1 MNEISSLLYEL
12 PGFTI
17 SDFCAMELDNMT
29 IFISMIQHYLS
40 MDTKEQ
46 TKRNFY
52 KLFSDI
58 PAINRDNYGYF
69 FFEFSIN
76 NILLYGKFIF
86 PKPQELINY
95 YKWVFDLADRFEI
108 VYKQNKN
115 RMSKYRYP
123 KTSERDSKFEI
134 FVNEGNSKNY
144 LNKNMEEDFDE
155 KEFNKYIEEI
165 REINFSSKKPYN
177 LKNKYVFKEMIN
189 AIPNT
194 KSILLFE
201 IRKLEKKLTVGTNL
215 FQQNTISPSEVVKTN
230 NQIKADLAE
239 SADWTRKRFSRSKI
253 GAFFFENGTDPKLCR
268 KKADDLIQKYPTVFS
283 KDLETRTYRIDKDKF
298 KQICADCKLPYPNG
312 IV

>member
-1 MNEISSLLYEL
+1 MNKISSFLYQL

-29 IFISMIQHYLS
+29 IFISMMQHYLS

-95 YKWVFDLADRFEI
+95 YKWVLDLADRFEI

-123 KTSERDSKFEI
+123 KTSERDRKFEI
-134 FVNEGNSKNY
+134 FANEGNSNNN
-144 LNKNMEEDFDE
+144 LNKNTEEDFDE
-155 KEFNKYIEEI
+155 KEFNKTIEEI
-165 REINFSSKKPYN
+165 QEINFSSKKPYN

-201 IRKLEKKLTVGTNL
+201 IHKLEKKLTGDTKKEITDN
-215 FQQNTISPSEVVKTN
+215 
-230 NQIKADLAE
+230 
-239 SADWTRKRFSRSKI
+239 SAKNHYSL
-253 GAFFFENGTDPKLCR
+253 ELPLPLPTDPKSLDVIKDKI
-268 KKADDLIQKYPTVFS
+268 KKACHNK
-283 KDLETRTYRIDKDKF
+283 KDKPDVARKLLTLKEHGYTP
-298 KQICADCKLPYPNG
+298 KQILNIWPYSKGDFYNQLQKEPGISRMNLHFQPNKG
-312 IV
+312 QD